1 MTLSDRYLDLIE
13 GAYSVS
19 EDVDHFDDLLMGA
32 ARYFFTEEQGAGL
45 AQDVP
50 RFEGESA
57 RLEAHIARLRELLDE
72 SLTQAERDQSDQFH
86 AQLEINSTSLH
97 VTGNPAAAKLLGQ
110 DFPCPVDE
118 LPFDPATR
126 SILTKMAIGRARD
139 KMLRDQLFLA
149 QVERPIVQSCLAL
162 VHHRP
167 DVRDRILVS
176 ISYLNWSAD
185 LLSQLGQAFGLTHGE
200 TSVLEG
206 FLKGQTQKEI
216 ATARGRSVETIK
228 SQSKTILRKT
238 GCARMADIVKLSAGI
253 GYLVR
258 AQADTEPQSVK
269 EIWEAPTENMH
280 ILARPQ
286 GRSLAYYMYG
296 SGKNKVLFFH
306 GYSQGPFFT
315 PFLLAEFKRLDL
327 QIIAPSRPGFG
338 FSSPHMPRTDYDQAC
353 IDDVQALTEAL
364 EMKTC
369 VICAH
374 QGGVS
379 HAFRA
384 AKKLQDRTLS
394 MVMIGAGIPIDE
406 KEHMKRMDSQ
416 TRILAAAS
424 RHAPSVMKLVIQ
436 TGLQVYRKRGSEVF
450 LRKYFEKS
458 PIDMQSLND
467 PDLLTVQQHG
477 VHHIAQQGAQ
487 VWVIDG
493 RSAMADWTPDFT
505 AVHCPQYWMQAQDCP
520 VMGPEFVKK
529 FVTTHTDF
537 DIDIIENTGF
547 NILYQ
552 APTQAAQLLHQA
564 FKDSRHE

>member
-19 EDVDHFDDLLMGA
+19 DGVDHFDDLLMGA
-32 ARYFFTEEQGAGL
+32 ARYFFTEEQSADL

-50 RFEGESA
+50 RFDGESV
-57 RLEAHIARLRELLDE
+57 RLEAHISRLRELLDE
-72 SLTQAERDQSDQFH
+72 SLTQAEHDQSDQFH
-86 AQLEINSTSLH
+86 AQLEINSTSLQ
-97 VTGNPAAAKLLGQ
+97 VSGNRAAAKLLGRG
-110 DFPCPVDE
+110 FPCAADE
-118 LPFDPATR
+118 LPFDPTTI
-126 SILTKMAIGRARD
+126 SILTKMAIGQARD
-139 KMLRDQLFLA
+139 KTRRDQLFLA
-149 QVERPIVQSCLAL
+149 QVEQPIVQSCLAL

-167 DVRDRILVS
+167 DVNDRIFVS
-176 ISYLNWSAD
+176 ISYLNWSSE
-185 LLSQLGQAFGLTHGE
+185 LLTQLGQAFGLTHGE

-258 AQADTEPQSVK
+258 SHAEVEPQSAK
-269 EIWEAPTENMH
+269 EIWEAPTQNMH
-280 ILARPQ
+280 ILARPN
-286 GRSLAYYMYG
+286 GRSLAYYVYG

-338 FSSPHMPRTDYDQAC
+338 FSSPHAPRTNYDQVC
-353 IDDVQALTEAL
+353 VDDARAVVDAL
-364 EMKTC
+364 EIETC
-369 VICAH
+369 VMCAH

-384 AKKLQDRTLS
+384 AKELEDRTLS

-406 KEHMKRMDSQ
+406 KEHMQHMDPQ

-458 PIDMQSLND
+458 PIDIQSLKD
-467 PDLLTVQQHG
+467 PDLLAVQKHG
-477 VHHIAQQGAQ
+477 VHHIAQQGAKI
-487 VWVIDG
+487 WVSDG
-493 RSAMADWTPDFT
+493 RSAMADWTPDFKS
-505 AVHCPQYWMQAQDCP
+505 VRCPQYWMHAQNCP
-520 VMGPEFVKK
+520 VMGAEFVKK
-529 FVTTHTDF
+529 FVSAHTDF
-537 DIDIIENTGF
+537 DVDIVENTGF
-547 NILYQ
+547 NILHQ
-552 APTQAAQLLHQA
+552 APARAAQILRQA
-564 FKDSRHE
+564 FDA